1 MGVGSGGGSGTTHT
15 TTRNTKNQSEVIL
28 FYPVESRETAGAHR
42 MHIETG
48 GPSRDQNNTSANSEE
63 SGRGGGRV
71 GGRDRGLCD
80 ILSIKWGLKSFR
92 STASDPPEQQMV
104 GAVVPSD
111 CLAAIGQP
119 EVLVA
124 VAA

>member
-1 MGVGSGGGSGTTHT
+1 M
-15 TTRNTKNQSEVIL
+15 IL

-63 SGRGGGRV
+63 SGRGWGG
-71 GGRDRGLCD
+71 GGLCD

-111 CLAAIGQP
+111 RLAAIGQS